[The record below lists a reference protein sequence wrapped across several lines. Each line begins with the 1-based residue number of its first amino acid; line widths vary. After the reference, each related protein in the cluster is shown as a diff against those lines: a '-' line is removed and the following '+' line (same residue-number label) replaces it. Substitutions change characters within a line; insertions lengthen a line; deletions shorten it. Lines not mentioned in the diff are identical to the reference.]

1 MPQVTETVAPPAREA
16 GLVLAPFRGVRY
28 SPARVADLARVTS
41 PPYDVIDD
49 DELGWLEAADPHN
62 VVRLVLPRDE
72 PGAPHGRYRHAARTL
87 ADWLRGGVL
96 VVDAEPALYVYE
108 QAREGEVLLRGL
120 LGALGLRDPAE
131 RVVLPHE
138 DVMPGP
144 VADRLELMRVAQANV
159 EPILLVHDG
168 GSGAAADAVARA
180 VLRAPVLATTTP
192 DGLTHRVWPVS
203 DVAELTAVAADLADR
218 QALIADGH
226 HRYAAYRALQ
236 AERHAAGDG
245 PGPWDRGLALL
256 VDLRA
261 HPPGVAAIHRSVT
274 GLSLAQAVERAA
286 PLFSARPVEDADA
299 AARRLMPGRLLL
311 VDGTGRATE
320 LRVADHAGVDAL
332 LPSGRPAQWRALDT
346 AVLHH
351 ALAPLWAVPES
362 AVSYHHDLGATLRAA
377 HRDGGLA
384 VLLAPVAVEQVLS
397 LAADGVRMP
406 RKSTSF
412 GPKPRTGLVLRTFAA
427 G

>member
-1 MPQVTETVAPPAREA
+1 MPRVTATVPSTAR

-28 SPARVADLARVTS
+28 APEHTADPARVTS
-41 PPYDVIDD
+41 PPYDVVDE
-49 DELGWLEAADPHN
+49 DELGRLEAADPHN
-62 VVRLVLPRDE
+62 VVRLILPRDE
-72 PGAPHGRYRHAARTL
+72 PGTPQGRYRQAARTL
-87 ADWLRGGVL
+87 ADWLRAGVL
-96 VVDAEPALYVYE
+96 VVDPEPALYVYE

-120 LGALGLRDPAE
+120 LGALELRDPDD

-138 DVMPGP
+138 EVMPGP

-180 VLRAPVLATTTP
+180 VRGRPVVSATTA
-192 DGLTHRVWPVS
+192 DGLTHRVWPLV
-203 DVAELTAVAADLADR
+203 DPDELAGVAADLADR

-236 AERHAAGDG
+236 AERHASGDG
-245 PGPWDRGLALL
+245 AGPWDRGLALI
-256 VDLRA
+256 VDLRV
-261 HPPGVAAIHRSVT
+261 HPPGVAAIHRTVT
-274 GLSLAQAVERAA
+274 GLPLPHAVDRAA
-286 PLFSARPVEDADA
+286 PLFAARPVEDAEA
-299 AARRLMPGRLLL
+299 AARRLTPGRLLL
-311 VDGTGRATE
+311 VDGTGRAAE
-320 LRVADHAGVDAL
+320 LQVADHPAVDAL
-332 LPSGRPAQWRALDT
+332 LPQDRPVQWRALDT

-351 ALAPLWAVPES
+351 ALIPRWRVPEA
-362 AVSYHHDLGATLRAA
+362 AVSYHHDLGAAVRAA
-377 HRDGGLA
+377 HRDRGIA

-397 LAADGVRMP
+397 LAAEGVRMP

>member
-1 MPQVTETVAPPAREA
+1 
-16 GLVLAPFRGVRY
+16 
-28 SPARVADLARVTS
+28 
-41 PPYDVIDD
+41 
-49 DELGWLEAADPHN
+49 
-62 VVRLVLPRDE
+62 
-72 PGAPHGRYRHAARTL
+72 
-87 ADWLRGGVL
+87 
-96 VVDAEPALYVYE
+96 
-108 QAREGEVLLRGL
+108 
-120 LGALGLRDPAE
+120 
-131 RVVLPHE
+131 
-138 DVMPGP
+138 
-144 VADRLELMRVAQANV
+144 
-159 EPILLVHDG
+159 
-168 GSGAAADAVARA
+168 
-180 VLRAPVLATTTP
+180 
-192 DGLTHRVWPVS
+192 
-203 DVAELTAVAADLADR
+203 
-218 QALIADGH
+218 
-226 HRYAAYRALQ
+226 
-236 AERHAAGDG
+236 
-245 PGPWDRGLALL
+245 
-256 VDLRA
+256 
-261 HPPGVAAIHRSVT
+261 
-274 GLSLAQAVERAA
+274 
-286 PLFSARPVEDADA
+286 
-299 AARRLMPGRLLL
+299 MPGRLLL